1 MQRMDIPMNT
11 RCLALVSS
19 LIFISGCHLSAP
31 ANAGSSGSTAT
42 EQRAE
47 HHFHNVS
54 STATSEAL
62 ALKPGEINRFVF
74 TSWAGSD
81 LPVWVYLPDGID
93 LSRAPVLFMMHGNKR
108 DPHRYLRE
116 WRQPARE
123 NGLIVVAPEFS
134 QKDFPK
140 SAGYNLGNVFRK
152 ETEGRQD
159 ESLWSFS
166 AIEPIFDSVK
176 QAIQGEQT
184 QYSIY
189 GHSAGAQ
196 FVHRYLY
203 YKPDARVKQYIA
215 ANAGWYTR
223 PDVTETYPYGLARA
237 GISEEMLKSAL
248 SKNVL
253 LLLGDQD
260 NDPNHKSLR
269 RTPEAMRQG
278 PHRFARGL
286 SYHAIGKEQAE
297 RYAVRYGWTVQV
309 APGVAHSNGLMAKA
323 AASSIDSQ

>member
-1 MQRMDIPMNT
+1 MGMPMNI
-11 RCLALVSS
+11 RYLAVFSS
-19 LIFISGCHLSAP
+19 LVFISGGYVSAF
-31 ANAGSSGSTAT
+31 ANAAPTDSKAT
-42 EQRAE
+42 ERPAE
-47 HHFHNVS
+47 HRFHSVT
-54 STATSEAL
+54 STGTSEIL
-62 ALKPGEINRFVF
+62 ALKSGEINRFVF
-74 TSWAGSD
+74 TKWAGPD

-93 LSRAPVLFMMHGNKR
+93 LSRAPVLFMMHGNQR

-116 WRQPARE
+116 WREPAQE

-134 QKDFPK
+134 QRDFPK

-159 ESLWSFS
+159 ESIWSFS
-166 AIEPIFDSVK
+166 AIEPIFDRVK
-176 QAIQGEQT
+176 QAVGSQQT

-203 YKPDARVKQYIA
+203 YKPDAPVKQYIA

-223 PDVTETYPYGLARA
+223 PDVAEVYPYGLAGA
-237 GISEEMLKSAL
+237 GISEEMVRAAL

-253 LLLGDQD
+253 LLLGDKD

-269 RTPEAMRQG
+269 RSPEAMKQG

-286 SYHAIGKEQAE
+286 SYHEFGKQKADE
-297 RYAVRYGWTVQV
+297 YALPFGWRVKV
-309 APGVAHSNGLMAKA
+309 VPGVAHSNGLMAKA
-323 AASSIDSQ
+323 AAPSVN